1 MCPSGPTPQSGGARS
16 PQLRYMLGVGRA
28 CIQCSACVRCECD
41 EVPVWTVRCTTTHSD
56 GEVSIKGDQTVTT
69 SIHECIDPCP
79 FLFPSPS
86 QIRTAVH
93 TRLEEKM
100 EIGAARKEASEVLEK
115 SLRRQESL
123 QV

>member
-1 MCPSGPTPQSGGARS
+1 M
-16 PQLRYMLGVGRA
+16 
-28 CIQCSACVRCECD
+28 RCECD

-56 GEVSIKGDQTVTT
+56 GEVSIKGDQIVTA
-69 SIHECIDPCP
+69 SIHECIEPCP

>member
-1 MCPSGPTPQSGGARS
+1 MC
-16 PQLRYMLGVGRA
+16 
-28 CIQCSACVRCECD
+28 
-41 EVPVWTVRCTTTHSD
+41 TVRCAAAHSD
-56 GEVSIKGDQTVTT
+56 GEVSVKGDQAATA
-69 SIHECIDPCP
+69 SFHECIHSCP

-93 TRLEEKM
+93 TRQEEKM